1 MSLCLD
7 LCDYV
12 TSFSKRAPKLLDAK
26 VSFFFINI
34 HISGSLLDPTD
45 QTTLKR
51 NNNNKK
57 WPLIQTTKQ
66 HWAAS

>member
-12 TSFSKRAPKLLDAK
+12 TSFSKRAPKLLEAK
-26 VSFFFINI
+26 VSFFLINI

-45 QTTLKR
+45 QTTLRR
-51 NNNNKK
+51 NNNNKNG
-57 WPLIQTTKQ
+57 
-66 HWAAS
+66 H